1 MILSLEE
8 EKMATKDELEKE
20 NKELKIQND
29 FMLQQLEK
37 KTDDNFKLRQ
47 ELIKLKPNMLHDK
60 KTS

>member
-47 ELIKLKPNMLHDK
+47 ELIKLNPNMLHDK

>member
-1 MILSLEE
+1 
-8 EKMATKDELEKE
+8 MASKDDLEKV

-37 KTDDNFKLRQ
+37 KIDDNFTLRQ
-47 ELIKLKPNMLHDK
+47 ELIKLKPKALHDK

>member
-47 ELIKLKPNMLHDK
+47 ELIKLKPNVLHDK

>member
-1 MILSLEE
+1 
-8 EKMATKDELEKE
+8 MATKDELEKE

-37 KTDDNFKLRQ
+37 TDDNFKLRQ
-47 ELIKLKPNMLHDK
+47 ELINLKPNMLHDK

>member
-1 MILSLEE
+1 MVSKE
-8 EKMATKDELEKE
+8 ELEKE
-20 NKELKIQND
+20 NKELKIQNN

-47 ELIKLKPNMLHDK
+47 EIIKLNPKALHDK

>member
-1 MILSLEE
+1 
-8 EKMATKDELEKE
+8 MASKDELEKE

-37 KTDDNFKLRQ
+37 KTDDNFNLRQ

>member
-1 MILSLEE
+1 
-8 EKMATKDELEKE
+8 MASKDELEKE

-47 ELIKLKPNMLHDK
+47 ELIKLKPNVLHDK